1 MSKRGKSPPKMM
13 DPSRNPDG
21 SFRSREEYERALR
34 EPFNPPPVSQGFA
47 RSTTDLSEDLSR
59 RRYHP
64 ASEDEMVR
72 REEMQRPPPRAP
84 SPKGQ
89 VGTISAH
96 ILRSRLIAAE
106 YERARQAQLAFYAM
120 LEQKYGA
127 VKGDDHSYL
136 VAMERYEYD
145 KEKERKKQAKVAA
158 GTMVPFQSEAEMEAV
173 IRGLDEEVR
182 TRLHN
187 ATWANQRA
195 DAHWRAYDRE
205 KARKEEEEIE
215 RLRQEAER
223 LRREYEERKEHER
236 RRREQ
241 EYHEFQERERL
252 RRQYEYERERQYQE
266 QQQYRRQQQQQ
277 QQQQRQQQHQSHARG
292 SRAPSPPRRDEPES
306 PKSALNR
313 RYPLPETRPA
323 AFAVLGIPASA
334 TSREIK
340 KAYHHGAMLL
350 HPDKNPTN
358 QDEATIRFQQIQKAY
373 NILNPQGGG
382 RRKRHTRSRRHKSRK
397 ITHRHRGKTNR
408 RPRRHR
414 K

>member
-1 MSKRGKSPPKMM
+1 MSKRGKSPPKNM

-21 SFRSREEYERALR
+21 SFRSREEYERAIHELS
-34 EPFNPPPVSQGFA
+34 NPPPVSQGFA
-47 RSTTDLSEDLSR
+47 RASTDLGVDLSR
-59 RRYHP
+59 RHYHP
-64 ASEDEMVR
+64 ASEGDMIR
-72 REEMQRPPPRAP
+72 REEMQRPPPRSR
-84 SPKGQ
+84 SPQ
-89 VGTISAH
+89 RVGMMSATLARH
-96 ILRSRLIAAE
+96 RAVEAE
-106 YERARQAQLAFYAM
+106 YERLRRAQLAFYAM

-145 KEKERKKQAKVAA
+145 REKERKKQAKVAA
-158 GTMVPFQSEAEMEAV
+158 GTMVPFQSEAEMEAM

-187 ATWANQRA
+187 ATLANQRA

-205 KARKEEEEIE
+205 KVRKEEEEIE

-223 LRREYEERKEHER
+223 LRREYEERKEYER

-241 EYHEFQERERL
+241 EYREYQERERE

-266 QQQYRRQQQQQ
+266 QQQYQQQQQ
-277 QQQQRQQQHQSHARG
+277 QQQWQQRQQQHQSHARG

-306 PKSALNR
+306 PKSALKR
-313 RYPLPETRPA
+313 RYPVPQTRHA
-323 AFAVLGIPASA
+323 AFAVLGIPASSS
-334 TSREIK
+334 SREIK
-340 KAYHHGAMLL
+340 KAYRHGALLL
-350 HPDKNPTN
+350 HPDKNPN
-358 QDEATIRFQQIQKAY
+358 KEEESTIRFQQLQEAFDLI
-373 NILNPQGGG
+373 NPQGGG
-382 RRKRHTRSRRHKSRK
+382 RKKRHTRSRRHNSHK
-397 ITHRHRGKTNR
+397 ITHRHRRGKTNR

>member
-1 MSKRGKSPPKMM
+1 MSKRGKSPPKIM

-21 SFRSREEYERALR
+21 SFRSREEYERAIHELH
-34 EPFNPPPVSQGFA
+34 NPPPVSQGFA
-47 RSTTDLSEDLSR
+47 RASTDLGVDLSR

-64 ASEDEMVR
+64 ASEGDMIR

-89 VGTISAH
+89 VGTISVH
-96 ILRSRLIAAE
+96 LHRSRLIAAE

-127 VKGDDHSYL
+127 IKGDDDSYL

-158 GTMVPFQSEAEMEAV
+158 GTMVPFQSEAEMEAM

-215 RLRQEAER
+215 RLRQQAER
-223 LRREYEERKEHER
+223 LRREYEERKEYER
-236 RRREQ
+236 RRREE
-241 EYHEFQERERL
+241 EYRLYQERERL
-252 RRQYEYERERQYQE
+252 RKQYEEEQERRYQE
-266 QQQYRRQQQQQ
+266 QQRYRRQQ
-277 QQQQRQQQHQSHARG
+277 QQQQRQQQHQSQARG
-292 SRAPSPPRRDEPES
+292 SRAPSPPRHDEPES

-313 RYPLPETRPA
+313 RYPVPETRTA
-323 AFAVLGIPASA
+323 AFAVLGIPSSA

-340 KAYHHGAMLL
+340 KAYHHGALLL

-358 QDEATIRFQQIQKAY
+358 QDEATVRFQQLQKAF

>member
-1 MSKRGKSPPKMM
+1 M

-21 SFRSREEYERALR
+21 SFRSREEYERAIHELH
-34 EPFNPPPVSQGFA
+34 NPPPVSQGFA
-47 RSTTDLSEDLSR
+47 RASTDLGVDLSR

-64 ASEDEMVR
+64 ASEGEMIR

-96 ILRSRLIAAE
+96 LHRSRLIAAE

-158 GTMVPFQSEAEMEAV
+158 GTVVPFQSEAEMEAM

-205 KARKEEEEIE
+205 KIRKEEEEIE

-236 RRREQ
+236 RRREE
-241 EYHEFQERERL
+241 EYRLYQERERL
-252 RRQYEYERERQYQE
+252 RKQYEEEQERRYQE
-266 QQQYRRQQQQQ
+266 QQRYRRQQ
-277 QQQQRQQQHQSHARG
+277 QQQQRQQQHQSQARG
-292 SRAPSPPRRDEPES
+292 SRAPSPPRHDEPES

-334 TSREIK
+334 TSLEIK
-340 KAYHHGAMLL
+340 KAYRHGALLL

-358 QDEATIRFQQIQKAY
+358 QDEATVRFQQLQKAF

-397 ITHRHRGKTNR
+397 IMHRHRGKTNR
-408 RPRRHR
+408 RLRRHR

>member
-1 MSKRGKSPPKMM
+1 MSKRGKSPPKIM

-21 SFRSREEYERALR
+21 SFKSREEYERSVHELH
-34 EPFNPPPVSQGFA
+34 NPTPVSQGFA
-47 RSTTDLSEDLSR
+47 RTATDLSVDLSR

-64 ASEDEMVR
+64 ASEADMRR
-72 REEMQRPPPRAP
+72 REEMQRPAPPPPAAP
-84 SPKGQ
+84 VGS

-127 VKGDDHSYL
+127 IKGDDHSYL

-158 GTMVPFQSEAEMEAV
+158 GTVVPFQSEAEVEAM

-187 ATWANQRA
+187 ASLAHQRA

-205 KARKEEEEIE
+205 KIRKEQEEIE

-223 LRREYEERKEHER
+223 LRREHEERKEYER

-241 EYHEFQERERL
+241 EYREYLERERL
-252 RRQYEYERERQYQE
+252 RREYEREQERYYQE
-266 QQQYRRQQQQQ
+266 QQRYRQQQ
-277 QQQQRQQQHQSHARG
+277 QQQQRQQQQSHARG

-313 RYPLPETRPA
+313 RYPVPETRSA
-323 AFAVLGIPASA
+323 ALAVLGIPASA

-340 KAYHHGAMLL
+340 KAYHHGALLL

-358 QDEATIRFQQIQKAY
+358 QDEATVRFQQLQKAF

-382 RRKRHTRSRRHKSRK
+382 RRKRHIRSRRHKSRK
-397 ITHRHRGKTNR
+397 ITHRRRGKTNR
-408 RPRRHR
+408 RHRHHP

>member
-1 MSKRGKSPPKMM
+1 MSKRGKSPPKIM

-21 SFRSREEYERALR
+21 SFRSREEYERATHELS
-34 EPFNPPPVSQGFA
+34 NPPPVSQGFA
-47 RSTTDLSEDLSR
+47 RASTDLGVELSR

-64 ASEDEMVR
+64 ASEADMVR

-89 VGTISAH
+89 VGSISVH
-96 ILRSRLIAAE
+96 LLRSRLIAAE
-106 YERARQAQLAFYAM
+106 YERVRREQLAFYAM

-127 VKGDDHSYL
+127 IKGDDDSYL

-158 GTMVPFQSEAEMEAV
+158 GTVMPFQSVAEIEAM

-187 ATWANQRA
+187 ASLAHQRA

-223 LRREYEERKEHER
+223 LRREYEARQEYER
-236 RRREQ
+236 RQREY
-241 EYHEFQERERL
+241 EYQQYLERERQ
-252 RRQYEYERERQYQE
+252 RRQYEYEQERRYQE
-266 QQQYRRQQQQQ
+266 QRRYQQQQQ
-277 QQQQRQQQHQSHARG
+277 QQQWNQRQQQHQSHARG
-292 SRAPSPPRRDEPES
+292 SRAPSPPRGDEPES

-313 RYPLPETRPA
+313 RYPAPETRPA

-340 KAYHHGAMLL
+340 KAYHHGALLL
-350 HPDKNPTN
+350 HPDKNPSN
-358 QDEATIRFQQIQKAY
+358 QDEATVRFQQLQQAF

-408 RPRRHR
+408 RHRHHP

>member
-1 MSKRGKSPPKMM
+1 MSKRGKSPPKIM

-21 SFRSREEYERALR
+21 SFRSREEYERAIHELH
-34 EPFNPPPVSQGFA
+34 NPPPVSQGFA
-47 RSTTDLSEDLSR
+47 RASTDLGVDLSR

-64 ASEDEMVR
+64 ASEGDMRR
-72 REEMQRPPPRAP
+72 REEMQRPAPPPPAAP
-84 SPKGQ
+84 IGSI
-89 VGTISAH
+89 GTISAH
-96 ILRSRLIAAE
+96 IHRSRLIAAE

-127 VKGDDHSYL
+127 IKGDDDSYL

-158 GTMVPFQSEAEMEAV
+158 GTMVPFQSEAEMEAM

-223 LRREYEERKEHER
+223 LRREYEERKEYER
-236 RRREQ
+236 RRREE
-241 EYHEFQERERL
+241 EYRLYQERERL
-252 RRQYEYERERQYQE
+252 RREYEREQERYYQE
-266 QQQYRRQQQQQ
+266 QQRYRQQQ
-277 QQQQRQQQHQSHARG
+277 QQQQRQQQQSHARG

-313 RYPLPETRPA
+313 RYPVPETRSA

-340 KAYHHGAMLL
+340 KAYHHGALLL

-358 QDEATIRFQQIQKAY
+358 QDEATVRFQQLQKAF

-382 RRKRHTRSRRHKSRK
+382 RRRRYTRSRRHKSRK
-397 ITHRHRGKTNR
+397 ITHRHRRRGKTNR
-408 RPRRHR
+408 RHRRHR